1 MKKPVVLIALLTLF
15 AVAGVS
21 QKPNSQKPNE
31 KGPIA
36 AAAEKDAAVAIAKA
50 ALAAHGGDKFKQ
62 MKSIVMKGSVDLNVS
77 NQVLPGAFSIAM
89 SGDKY
94 YFEINSVVQSIKQIY
109 DGQQTYSSINGFMV
123 PPPTSVG
130 FGVLARVGDAG
141 YVITPYGDD
150 KKKRKGFRITTPDGF
165 YTDFYVDEKTGQV
178 KGYESAFEVGQRLIT
193 TSAEIDSVETIDGVV
208 VPKKYSQRFD
218 LGNLTA
224 YANFNTKDI
233 KVNPPMDETAFAI
246 PR

>member
-1 MKKPVVLIALLTLF
+1 MKKPVLLIALLTLF
-15 AVAGVS
+15 AAAGFS
-21 QKPNSQKPNE
+21 QKTDVKAP
-31 KGPIA
+31 A
-36 AAAEKDAAVAIAKA
+36 ASAADTQAAVTLAKA

-62 MKSIVMKGSVDLNVS
+62 MKSIVMKGSVDVNVS

-94 YFEINSVVQSIKQIY
+94 YFEINSIVQSIKQIY

-130 FGVLARVGDAG
+130 FAVLARVGDQG
-141 YVITPYGDD
+141 YVVTPFGGD
-150 KKKRKGFRITTPDGF
+150 KKKRSGFRVTTPDGF
-165 YTDFYVDEKTGQV
+165 YTDFIIDDKTGQV
-178 KGYESAFEVGQRLIT
+178 KGYESAFEVGQRLVT
-193 TSAEIDSVETIDGVV
+193 TSAEIDQLQTVDGVI

-233 KVNPPMDETAFAI
+233 KVNPPMDDNAFAI
-246 PR
+246 PH

>member
-1 MKKPVVLIALLTLF
+1 MKKFVGLVTLLLLIAASAF
-15 AVAGVS
+15 S
-21 QKPNSQKPNE
+21 QKTDPAPKP
-31 KGPIA
+31 PS
-36 AAAEKDAAVAIAKA
+36 AAEKEAAVGIAKA

-62 MKSIVMKGSVDLNVS
+62 MKSIVMKGSVDVNIS
-77 NQVLPGAFSIAM
+77 NQVLPGAFSIAI

-130 FGVLARVGDAG
+130 FAVLARVGDTG
-141 YVITPYGDD
+141 YAITPYGDD

-165 YTDFYVDEKTGQV
+165 YTDFFVDDKTGQV
-178 KGYESAFEVGQRLIT
+178 KGYESAFEVGERLVT
-193 TSAEIDSVETIDGVV
+193 TSAEIDSFETVEGVV

-224 YANFNTKDI
+224 YANFNTKDV
-233 KVNPPMDETAFAI
+233 KVNPPMDENAFAI
-246 PR
+246 PH

>member
-1 MKKPVVLIALLTLF
+1 MKNPILLIALLFTF
-15 AVAGVS
+15 AITALS
-21 QKPNSQKPNE
+21 QKPDPKPP
-31 KGPIA
+31 GPSA
-36 AAAEKDAAVAIAKA
+36 ADKDAAFVVAKA

-94 YFEINSVVQSIKQIY
+94 YFEINSIVQSIKQIY
-109 DGQQTYSSINGFMV
+109 DGQQTYSSISGFMV

-130 FGVLARVGDAG
+130 FAVLARVGDTG
-141 YVITPYGDD
+141 YAITPYGDE
-150 KKKRKGFRITTPDGF
+150 KKKRKGFRITAPDGF
-165 YTDFYVDEKTGQV
+165 YTDFYVDDKTGQV
-178 KGYESAFEVGQRLIT
+178 KGYESAFEVGQRLVT
-193 TSAEIDSVETIDGVV
+193 TSAEIDQVETVDGVV

-224 YANFNTKDI
+224 YASFNTKDI
-233 KVNPPMDETAFAI
+233 KVNPPMDEGAFAI

>member
-1 MKKPVVLIALLTLF
+1 MNKPIALITLVLLSASTAF
-15 AVAGVS
+15 S
-21 QKPNSQKPNE
+21 QK
-31 KGPIA
+31 A
-36 AAAEKDAAVAIAKA
+36 ATTPQAPSAADKDAAVALAKS

-62 MKSIVMKGSVDLNVS
+62 MKSIVMKGSVDVNVS

-89 SGDKY
+89 AGDKY
-94 YFEINSVVQSIKQIY
+94 YFEINSIVQSIKQIY

-130 FGVLARVGDAG
+130 FAVLARVGDAG
-141 YVITPYGDD
+141 YVIGPYGDD
-150 KKKRKGFRITTPDGF
+150 KKKRKGFRITAPDGF
-165 YTDFYVDEKTGQV
+165 YTDFYVDDKTGQI
-178 KGYESAFEVGQRLIT
+178 KGYESAFEVGQRLVT
-193 TSAEIDSVETIDGVV
+193 TSAEIDSVETVDGVI

-233 KVNPPMDETAFAI
+233 KVNPPMDENAFAI

>member
-1 MKKPVVLIALLTLF
+1 MRKSVAVVALMIVF
-15 AVAGVS
+15 AVAGIS
-21 QKPNSQKPNE
+21 QKTGAKDPSPTT
-31 KGPIA
+31 G
-36 AAAEKDAAVAIAKA
+36 EKDAALALAKT
-50 ALAAHGGDKFKQ
+50 ALAAHGGDKFRQ

-94 YFEINSVVQSIKQIY
+94 YFEINSVVQSIKQIC

-130 FGVLARVGDAG
+130 FAVLARVGDAG
-141 YVITPYGDD
+141 YSITPYGDE
-150 KKKRKGFRITTPDGF
+150 KKKRRGFRITAPDGF
-165 YTDFYVDEKTGQV
+165 YTDFFVDDKTGQV

-193 TSAEIDSVETIDGVV
+193 TSAEFEQFETVDGVT

-224 YANFNTKDI
+224 YANFNTKDV
-233 KVNPPMDETAFAI
+233 KVNPPMDDTAFAI

>member
-1 MKKPVVLIALLTLF
+1 MKNPVVLIALLTLF

-21 QKPNSQKPNE
+21 QKPNE
-31 KGPIA
+31 KGPTA
-36 AAAEKDAAVAIAKA
+36 AAAEKDAAITIAKA

-193 TSAEIDSVETIDGVV
+193 TSAEIDSVDTIDGVV